1 MIKIVIIHDDFSVTG
16 GGEKLLG
23 LLARELN
30 NKGFKTDIITFD
42 ISEETKKIIPRNIN
56 IITLKNKDY
65 KKNDKGRELFA
76 KLNLKNQYDLYIF
89 SGHNCIY
96 TAKNHKPNLLYN
108 HNIPES
114 ELKKTKQNEKERK
127 MHQTNLKL
135 ESISK
140 SSSEKIWKRLYKLKN
155 KIILK
160 KIPKKISFKL
170 DTLRYLLLYIFNTEN
185 IKNKIETTNHKENI
199 KQIQKIIVNSKNIQN
214 KIKNIYNKKSAVIY
228 PPIETSKY
236 KNIKHKNYWLSIN
249 RITPLKRI
257 ELQLKT
263 FSKLPK
269 EKLFIIGNIE
279 NKNYHNFLIKQKP
292 NNVTFLGTISE
303 KELIKKL
310 SECKGFLFTAKDED
324 FGMSPVEAMASG
336 KPVIAPNEGGCK
348 ETITKKTGILIDNI
362 NSEKIIRAINK
373 LNQTLKNNPKQFIKP
388 CQEQARKFNMDKFTK
403 NMINE
408 INKTLKIKSQS
419 FYPKRRFKPPNKPL
433 IPFKFTFQK

>member
-1 MIKIVIIHDDFSVTG
+1 MTKIAIIHDDFSVTG

-42 ISEETKKIIPRNIN
+42 ISEETKKIIPNDIN
-56 IITLKNKDY
+56 IITLKDNKY
-65 KKNDKGRELFA
+65 TKNDKGRELFA
-76 KLNLKNQYDLYIF
+76 KLNLKNQYDLYLF

-114 ELKKTKQNEKERK
+114 ELKKTNKKQKDKENK
-127 MHQTNLKL
+127 IHQTNLKL
-135 ESISK
+135 ESITK
-140 SSSEKIWKRLYKLKN
+140 SSSEKIWKRLHKLKN
-155 KIILK
+155 KFIIK

-170 DTLRYLLLYIFNTEN
+170 DTLRYLLLYILNAEN

-214 KIKNIYNKKSAVIY
+214 KIKNIYNKESIVIY

-236 KNIKHKNYWLSIN
+236 KHKLPKNYWLSIN

-279 NKNYHNFLIKQKP
+279 NNNYYNFLKKQKP
-292 NNVTFLGTISE
+292 NNVTFLKTIPE
-303 KELIKKL
+303 IELVKKL
-310 SECKGFLFTAKDED
+310 SECKGLLFTAKDED

-336 KPVIAPNEGGCK
+336 KPVIAPNEGGYK
-348 ETITKKTGILIDNI
+348 ETVTNKTGILIDDI
-362 NSEKIIRAINK
+362 DPDKIIRAINEINNK
-373 LNQTLKNNPKQFIKP
+373 LRKDSNHYKKDSLKRAKKFDTEIFIKEIKKEINSTLNIFLKNDIMK
-388 CQEQARKFNMDKFTK
+388 D
-403 NMINE
+403 
-408 INKTLKIKSQS
+408 
-419 FYPKRRFKPPNKPL
+419 L
-433 IPFKFTFQK
+433 IS